1 MRKSELKEIIK
12 SSFLAEA
19 EDSKKGNSEEQ
30 KRAEGAIRDNKR
42 HIKKLK
48 KDLSFQ
54 EDKLSKLKKDS
65 RRDVIK
71 ENEGQGNYNKTLK
84 VIKSFEDGKVL
95 QDFLKTFP
103 KGKDVSKADYFTFVE
118 KYYNEGQD
126 DYYNE
131 ANWKYILSG
140 DMSVF
145 DDIAEGGEVDEG
157 LLDFLKKKKEEAPKP
172 KSGGSNEPIG
182 VDYDGNYIYAN
193 EGMTEAEEVDVE
205 DNEDVDIDIED
216 EVDIDDKETESDIE
230 IKTSV
235 PGESTD
241 VEAVQ
246 GLLTKAQ
253 AEAEKLGDDK
263 LLDQI
268 GNTITYFTRAHVVKS
283 ANEDLESG
291 EYGDPTDA
299 ELDVTKG
306 GGDVAG
312 ILDAESELNLQEVK
326 RFRKLA
332 GLVK

>member
-30 KRAEGAIRDNKR
+30 KRAEGAIRDNKK
-42 HIKKLK
+42 HIKKLAA
-48 KDLSFQ
+48 DLKFQ
-54 EDKLSKLKKDS
+54 EEKLAKLKKDS
-65 RRDVIK
+65 K
-71 ENEGQGNYNKTLK
+71 
-84 VIKSFEDGKVL
+84 
-95 QDFLKTFP
+95 
-103 KGKDVSKADYFTFVE
+103 KDIVK
-118 KYYNEGQD
+118 
-126 DYYNE
+126 
-131 ANWKYILSG
+131 
-140 DMSVF
+140 
-145 DDIAEGGEVDEG
+145 
-157 LLDFLKKKKEEAPKP
+157 
-172 KSGGSNEPIG
+172 
-182 VDYDGNYIYAN
+182 
-193 EGMTEAEEVDVE
+193 EAEEVDVE
-205 DNEDVDIDIED
+205 DNEDIDIDIED
-216 EVDIDDKETESDIE
+216 TVDIDDEETESDIE

-235 PGESTD
+235 PGEDTD

-253 AEAEKLGDDK
+253 AEAAKLGDDK

-291 EYGDPTDA
+291 EYGDPVDA

>member
-30 KRAEGAIRDNKR
+30 KRMEGAIRDDR
-42 HIKKLK
+42 DHIKNLKKDIEDNEKKLAKLK
-48 KDLSFQ
+48 KDF
-54 EDKLSKLKKDS
+54 K
-65 RRDVIK
+65 RDVVK
-71 ENEGQGNYNKTLK
+71 
-84 VIKSFEDGKVL
+84 
-95 QDFLKTFP
+95 
-103 KGKDVSKADYFTFVE
+103 
-118 KYYNEGQD
+118 
-126 DYYNE
+126 
-131 ANWKYILSG
+131 
-140 DMSVF
+140 
-145 DDIAEGGEVDEG
+145 
-157 LLDFLKKKKEEAPKP
+157 
-172 KSGGSNEPIG
+172 
-182 VDYDGNYIYAN
+182 
-193 EGMTEAEEVDVE
+193 EAEEVDVE
-205 DNEDVDIDIED
+205 DNEDIDIDIED
-216 EVDIDDKETESDIE
+216 TVDIDDEETESDIE

-253 AEAEKLGDDK
+253 AEAAKLGDDK

-283 ANEDLESG
+283 ANEELEDIEEDLESG
-291 EYGDPTDA
+291 EYGDPVDA

-332 GLVK
+332 GLLK

>member
-30 KRAEGAIRDNKR
+30 KRMEGAIRDDR
-42 HIKKLK
+42 DHIKNLKKDIEDNEKKLAKLK
-48 KDLSFQ
+48 KDF
-54 EDKLSKLKKDS
+54 K
-65 RRDVIK
+65 RDVVK
-71 ENEGQGNYNKTLK
+71 
-84 VIKSFEDGKVL
+84 
-95 QDFLKTFP
+95 
-103 KGKDVSKADYFTFVE
+103 
-118 KYYNEGQD
+118 
-126 DYYNE
+126 
-131 ANWKYILSG
+131 
-140 DMSVF
+140 
-145 DDIAEGGEVDEG
+145 
-157 LLDFLKKKKEEAPKP
+157 
-172 KSGGSNEPIG
+172 
-182 VDYDGNYIYAN
+182 
-193 EGMTEAEEVDVE
+193 EAEEVDVE
-205 DNEDVDIDIED
+205 DNEDIDIDIED
-216 EVDIDDKETESDIE
+216 TVDIDDEETESDIE

-235 PGESTD
+235 PGEDTD

-253 AEAEKLGDDK
+253 AEAAKLGDDK

-283 ANEDLESG
+283 ANEELESG
-291 EYGDPTDA
+291 EYGDPVDA

>member
-30 KRAEGAIRDNKR
+30 KRMEGAIRDDR
-42 HIKKLK
+42 DHIKNLKKDIEDNEKKLAKLK
-48 KDLSFQ
+48 KDF
-54 EDKLSKLKKDS
+54 K
-65 RRDVIK
+65 RDVVK
-71 ENEGQGNYNKTLK
+71 
-84 VIKSFEDGKVL
+84 
-95 QDFLKTFP
+95 
-103 KGKDVSKADYFTFVE
+103 
-118 KYYNEGQD
+118 
-126 DYYNE
+126 
-131 ANWKYILSG
+131 
-140 DMSVF
+140 
-145 DDIAEGGEVDEG
+145 
-157 LLDFLKKKKEEAPKP
+157 
-172 KSGGSNEPIG
+172 
-182 VDYDGNYIYAN
+182 
-193 EGMTEAEEVDVE
+193 EAEEVDVE
-205 DNEDVDIDIED
+205 DNEDIDIDIED
-216 EVDIDDKETESDIE
+216 TVDIDDEETESDIE

-253 AEAEKLGDDK
+253 AEAAKLGDDK

-283 ANEDLESG
+283 ANEELESG
-291 EYGDPTDA
+291 EYGDPVDA

-326 RFRKLA
+326 RFKKLA

>member
-30 KRAEGAIRDNKR
+30 KRMEGAIRDDR
-42 HIKKLK
+42 DHIKNLKKDIEDNEKKLAKLK
-48 KDLSFQ
+48 KDF
-54 EDKLSKLKKDS
+54 KKDI
-65 RRDVIK
+65 VK
-71 ENEGQGNYNKTLK
+71 
-84 VIKSFEDGKVL
+84 
-95 QDFLKTFP
+95 
-103 KGKDVSKADYFTFVE
+103 
-118 KYYNEGQD
+118 
-126 DYYNE
+126 
-131 ANWKYILSG
+131 
-140 DMSVF
+140 
-145 DDIAEGGEVDEG
+145 
-157 LLDFLKKKKEEAPKP
+157 
-172 KSGGSNEPIG
+172 
-182 VDYDGNYIYAN
+182 
-193 EGMTEAEEVDVE
+193 EAEEVDVE
-205 DNEDVDIDIED
+205 DNEDIDIDIED
-216 EVDIDDKETESDIE
+216 TVDIDDEETESDIE

-253 AEAEKLGDDK
+253 AEAAKLGDDK

-291 EYGDPTDA
+291 EYGDPVDA

>member
-30 KRAEGAIRDNKR
+30 KRMEGAIRDDR
-42 HIKKLK
+42 DHIKNLKKDIEDNEKKLAKLK
-48 KDLSFQ
+48 KDF
-54 EDKLSKLKKDS
+54 K
-65 RRDVIK
+65 RDVVK
-71 ENEGQGNYNKTLK
+71 
-84 VIKSFEDGKVL
+84 
-95 QDFLKTFP
+95 
-103 KGKDVSKADYFTFVE
+103 
-118 KYYNEGQD
+118 
-126 DYYNE
+126 
-131 ANWKYILSG
+131 
-140 DMSVF
+140 
-145 DDIAEGGEVDEG
+145 
-157 LLDFLKKKKEEAPKP
+157 
-172 KSGGSNEPIG
+172 
-182 VDYDGNYIYAN
+182 
-193 EGMTEAEEVDVE
+193 EAEEVDVE
-205 DNEDVDIDIED
+205 DNEDIDIDIED
-216 EVDIDDKETESDIE
+216 TVDIDDEETESDIE

-253 AEAEKLGDDK
+253 AEAAKLGDDK

-283 ANEDLESG
+283 ANEELEDIEEDLESG
-291 EYGDPTDA
+291 EYGDPVDA

>member
-30 KRAEGAIRDNKR
+30 KRAEGAIRDNKK
-42 HIKKLK
+42 HIKKLAT
-48 KDLSFQ
+48 DLKFQ
-54 EDKLSKLKKDS
+54 EEKLAKLKKDS
-65 RRDVIK
+65 K
-71 ENEGQGNYNKTLK
+71 
-84 VIKSFEDGKVL
+84 
-95 QDFLKTFP
+95 
-103 KGKDVSKADYFTFVE
+103 KDIVK
-118 KYYNEGQD
+118 
-126 DYYNE
+126 
-131 ANWKYILSG
+131 
-140 DMSVF
+140 
-145 DDIAEGGEVDEG
+145 
-157 LLDFLKKKKEEAPKP
+157 
-172 KSGGSNEPIG
+172 
-182 VDYDGNYIYAN
+182 
-193 EGMTEAEEVDVE
+193 EAEEVDVE
-205 DNEDVDIDIED
+205 DNEDIDIDIED
-216 EVDIDDKETESDIE
+216 TVDIDDEETESDIE

-253 AEAEKLGDDK
+253 AEAAKLGDDK

-283 ANEDLESG
+283 ANEELESG
-291 EYGDPTDA
+291 EYGDPVDA

>member
-30 KRAEGAIRDNKR
+30 KRMEGAIRDDR
-42 HIKKLK
+42 DHIKNLKKDIEDNEKKLAKLK
-48 KDLSFQ
+48 KDF
-54 EDKLSKLKKDS
+54 K
-65 RRDVIK
+65 RDVIK
-71 ENEGQGNYNKTLK
+71 E
-84 VIKSFEDGKVL
+84 
-95 QDFLKTFP
+95 
-103 KGKDVSKADYFTFVE
+103 
-118 KYYNEGQD
+118 
-126 DYYNE
+126 
-131 ANWKYILSG
+131 
-140 DMSVF
+140 
-145 DDIAEGGEVDEG
+145 AEG
-157 LLDFLKKKKEEAPKP
+157 L
-172 KSGGSNEPIG
+172 
-182 VDYDGNYIYAN
+182 
-193 EGMTEAEEVDVE
+193 DVE
-205 DNEDVDIDIED
+205 DNEDIDIDIED
-216 EVDIDDKETESDIE
+216 TVDIDDEETESDIE

-235 PGESTD
+235 PGEDTD

-253 AEAEKLGDDK
+253 AEAAKLGDDK

-283 ANEDLESG
+283 ANEELEDIEEDLESG
-291 EYGDPTDA
+291 EYGDPVDA

>member
-30 KRAEGAIRDNKR
+30 KRMEGAIRDDR
-42 HIKKLK
+42 DHIKNLKKDIEDNEKKLAKLK
-48 KDLSFQ
+48 KDF
-54 EDKLSKLKKDS
+54 KKDI
-65 RRDVIK
+65 VK
-71 ENEGQGNYNKTLK
+71 
-84 VIKSFEDGKVL
+84 
-95 QDFLKTFP
+95 
-103 KGKDVSKADYFTFVE
+103 
-118 KYYNEGQD
+118 
-126 DYYNE
+126 
-131 ANWKYILSG
+131 
-140 DMSVF
+140 
-145 DDIAEGGEVDEG
+145 
-157 LLDFLKKKKEEAPKP
+157 
-172 KSGGSNEPIG
+172 
-182 VDYDGNYIYAN
+182 
-193 EGMTEAEEVDVE
+193 EAEEVDVE
-205 DNEDVDIDIED
+205 DNEDIDIDIED
-216 EVDIDDKETESDIE
+216 TVDIDDEETESDIE

-253 AEAEKLGDDK
+253 AEAGKLGDDK

-283 ANEDLESG
+283 ANEELEDIEEDLESG
-291 EYGDPTDA
+291 EYGDPVDA

>member
-30 KRAEGAIRDNKR
+30 KRAEGAIRDNKK
-42 HIKKLK
+42 HIKKLAA
-48 KDLSFQ
+48 DLKFQ
-54 EDKLSKLKKDS
+54 EEKLAKLKKDS
-65 RRDVIK
+65 K
-71 ENEGQGNYNKTLK
+71 
-84 VIKSFEDGKVL
+84 
-95 QDFLKTFP
+95 
-103 KGKDVSKADYFTFVE
+103 KDIVK
-118 KYYNEGQD
+118 
-126 DYYNE
+126 
-131 ANWKYILSG
+131 
-140 DMSVF
+140 
-145 DDIAEGGEVDEG
+145 
-157 LLDFLKKKKEEAPKP
+157 
-172 KSGGSNEPIG
+172 
-182 VDYDGNYIYAN
+182 
-193 EGMTEAEEVDVE
+193 EAEEVDVE

-216 EVDIDDKETESDIE
+216 TVDIDDEETESDIE

-235 PGESTD
+235 PGEDTD

-291 EYGDPTDA
+291 EYGDPVDA